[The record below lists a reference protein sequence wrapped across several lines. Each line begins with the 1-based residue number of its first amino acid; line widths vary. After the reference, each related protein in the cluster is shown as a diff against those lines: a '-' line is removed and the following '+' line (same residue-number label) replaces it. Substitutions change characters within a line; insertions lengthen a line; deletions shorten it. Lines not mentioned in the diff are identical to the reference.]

1 MAPVTFN
8 NRNLL
13 LGLLLLITIIAAV
26 WPEPKHEPSAQKSAT
41 GTPFHPPKAQAAV
54 VSVAFAPLVKTPVPH
69 KQAPIGNLFSQQT
82 WTPAPV
88 ASTLVHTVPVAPP
101 LPFTFAGRY
110 TEGSKITVYLM
121 DGTKMLRVQQ
131 GETINEKYRIDKI
144 EQASLSIT
152 YLPLGTTQIL
162 PTGVLL
168 P

>member
-1 MAPVTFN
+1 
-8 NRNLL
+8 
-13 LGLLLLITIIAAV
+13 
-26 WPEPKHEPSAQKSAT
+26 
-41 GTPFHPPKAQAAV
+41 
-54 VSVAFAPLVKTPVPH
+54 
-69 KQAPIGNLFSQQT
+69 
-82 WTPAPV
+82 
-88 ASTLVHTVPVAPP
+88 
-101 LPFTFAGRY
+101 
-110 TEGSKITVYLM
+110 M